1 MDGGS
6 QQEIELK
13 RRFEHLRLMLKIT
26 TAVVAK
32 LELRELLQVI
42 SSRIRE
48 VIGSDVVNVALFD
61 YESNQLC
68 DFATDATPGS
78 PRRKT
83 GFLIPLEGTPIGLA
97 YTSGQPV
104 LLDTFD
110 LDRFSSKVFRQV
122 YEAGYRSCINIP
134 LIVQERRLGVL
145 GCISKREHGFSDADK
160 DLLCQVAN
168 QVAIAVDNALNF
180 ERARKAEQQ
189 ATRQSERLQL
199 LLEINNA
206 VVANLDLRSLM
217 KTIATCLAKV
227 SHYNESGALFQRAAA
242 FAMNLTNR

>member
-1 MDGGS
+1 METGEGQD
-6 QQEIELK
+6 EIELK
-13 RRFEHLRLMLKIT
+13 RRLEHLRLMLKIT

-42 SSRIRE
+42 SSSIRE

-97 YTSGQPV
+97 FTSGQPV

-110 LDRFSSKVFRQV
+110 LDRFPSKVFKQV

-145 GCISKREHGFSDADK
+145 GCISKPAASLAAAS
-160 DLLCQVAN
+160 V
-168 QVAIAVDNALNF
+168 V
-180 ERARKAEQQ
+180 
-189 ATRQSERLQL
+189 
-199 LLEINNA
+199 
-206 VVANLDLRSLM
+206 VVAH
-217 KTIATCLAKV
+217 V
-227 SHYNESGALFQRAAA
+227 SAVAAVGNASQPDSDTVDRFMTALQMSRCAG
-242 FAMNLTNR
+242 